1 MKRLFIGPWVGEF
14 GVELLVWQAHARAVA
29 RREDWSEVI
38 VATYPDRFFLY
49 EDFATSFV
57 PYRPQTIDALGRSC
71 LGHRYN
77 GVHREFIDEAAGDV
91 HLTPMVDGEEWRAIK
106 EESLARGIHID
117 LGKLGTAPP
126 RHFDILVHARATT
139 KMSPFEKNWSMAAWE
154 EVVAALERKYSIASI
169 GVREGA
175 SHVPGTTDLRGISLR
190 HLAGYCHGARLVVGP
205 SSGPIHFGMLCSVP
219 VMTWADR
226 NKSYRRQWNPLQ
238 VPLSLL
244 LDWQPEPQVV
254 LSKIENLLAYDHAA
268 PARVIV
274 IGNQRSGGEQ
284 IMRWI
289 ARSDGDHEVITM
301 KDCIVD
307 GIGSVPARNTAI
319 SNSFS
324 FPKFMN
330 EPALNQP
337 IQSYGRR
344 GEGVERIK
352 ILNFEGIALEE
363 IPRIPEAAGVCRVL
377 FVLKETA
384 DLVAELKLGM
394 HYYRN
399 KDFSGEE
406 FRRIVD
412 TGKSYLREALGIT
425 AVLRDFG
432 VAPLFISYRR
442 WLADEEYR
450 REILDALGFRS
461 RFPAVSPL
469 KKVSTGDNSLV
480 NQSGPSAGR
489 NFEEN
494 LDYLALLDDPE
505 LEELER
511 RFHGPSA
518 SSPRRARSLQHQDHQ
533 RQTRA

>member
-1 MKRLFIGPWVGEF
+1 VGEF

-29 RREDWSEVI
+29 QRENWSEVI

-57 PYRPQTIDALGRSC
+57 PYRPQTINALGRSC
-71 LGHRYN
+71 LGHRYD
-77 GVHREFIDEAAGDV
+77 GVHRDFIDEAAGDV
-91 HLTPMVDGEEWRAIK
+91 HLTPMLDREAWRAIK
-106 EESLARGIHID
+106 KDSLARGIHID
-117 LGKLGTAPP
+117 LGELGTAPP
-126 RHFDILVHARATT
+126 RHYDILVHARATT
-139 KMSPFEKNWSMAAWE
+139 KTSPFEKNWSMAAWE
-154 EVVAALERKYSIASI
+154 ELVAALDSKYSIASI

-175 SHVPGTTDLRGISLR
+175 SHVPGTADLRGISLR
-190 HLAGYCHGARLVVGP
+190 HLAGYCHRARLVVGP

-219 VMTWADR
+219 VMTWANR

-238 VPLSLL
+238 VPLSVL
-244 LDWQPEPQVV
+244 LDWQPEPPVV

-268 PARVIV
+268 PARFIV

-301 KDCIVD
+301 KDCLVD

-337 IQSYGRR
+337 IQSYGGRR
-344 GEGVERIK
+344 EGVERIK
-352 ILNFEGIALEE
+352 ILNFEGVPLEE
-363 IPRIPEAAGVCRVL
+363 ISRIPEATGVRRVL

-399 KDFSGEE
+399 KDFGGEE
-406 FRRIVD
+406 FRRVVD
-412 TGKSYLREALGIT
+412 IGKSYLREALGIT
-425 AVLRDFG
+425 AVLREG
-432 VAPLFISYRR
+432 GIAPLFVSFRR
-442 WLADEEYR
+442 WLIDEEYR
-450 REILDALGFRS
+450 REILDGLGIRS
-461 RFPAVSPL
+461 RSPAVPPL
-469 KKVSTGDNSLV
+469 KKISTVDNLLV

-489 NFEEN
+489 SFEEN

-511 RFHGPSA
+511 RFHGTLASA
-518 SSPRRARSLQHQDHQ
+518 FRGARPLQHQDHG